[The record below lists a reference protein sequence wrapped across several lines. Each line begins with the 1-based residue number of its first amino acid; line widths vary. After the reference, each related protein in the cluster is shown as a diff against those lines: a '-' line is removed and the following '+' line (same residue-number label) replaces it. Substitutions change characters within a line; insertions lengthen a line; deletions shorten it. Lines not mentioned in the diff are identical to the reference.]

1 MDNAVSLIKKTIEDL
16 DKLADSNGIV
26 KSVIITRIYGYIV
39 DLKSEIES
47 MSEQWRND
55 KLVLEAKIQ
64 DLTELLESRNKE
76 EGA

>member
-47 MSEQWRND
+47 MSEQWKND
-55 KLVLEAKIQ
+55 KLMLEAKIQ